1 MNAEDFRRIAL
12 SLEGADEGSHMGS
25 PDFRVGG
32 RIFATLASQ
41 SQGYGNLMLTPEQ
54 QTELVAEQPDV
65 FVPIA
70 GGWGRM
76 GSTHIRLAA
85 TNEDVLA
92 GALRTAWRLRIEKNA
107 KKSGKK
113 RASAVRGARKNKGK
127 RRGSGTTARSRFTP
141 RKPTTMSAHHNRFPR
156 AACPASRNV
165 LGYLPAQTAQM
176 FRNPCT

>member
-12 SLEGADEGSHMGS
+12 SLEGAEEGAHMGS

-54 QTELVAEQPDV
+54 QAAFVQELPEV

-76 GSTHIRLAA
+76 GMTIF
-85 TNEDVLA
+85 
-92 GALRTAWRLRIEKNA
+92 ALQRRTRMCCSARCTRPGSYGLR
-107 KKSGKK
+107 
-113 RASAVRGARKNKGK
+113 RTRDQRVRSEPR
-127 RRGSGTTARSRFTP
+127 RRGSEQQRAVAGNDEDPTSYARQSG
-141 RKPTTMSAHHNRFPR
+141 KM
-156 AACPASRNV
+156 PAPF
-165 LGYLPAQTAQM
+165 GIAPAPPPSVQAS
-176 FRNPCT
+176 